1 VTPRLRPP
9 SGQASVELALA
20 LPVLVL
26 VLLLVV
32 QAGLV
37 VVDQVA
43 VVEAAREGARAAAV
57 DPSPDAARRAAV
69 TGRLTRG
76 PTDVRVS
83 RGGGAPAAVTVRIV
97 HRSPT
102 DVPLV
107 GPLLPDVTL
116 DAEAVMADET
126 SHPDDR
132 TGG

>member
-1 VTPRLRPP
+1 VTRRRPAR
-9 SGQASVELALA
+9 GQASVELALA

-32 QAGLV
+32 QAALV

-57 DPSPDAARRAAV
+57 DPSSDAARRAAV

-76 PTDVRVS
+76 PAEVRTS
-83 RGGGAPAAVTVRIV
+83 RAGGVPATVTVRVV

-102 DVPLV
+102 DVPIV

-116 DAEAVMADET
+116 EAEAAMADET
-126 SHPDDR
+126 SGTGDR